1 MLFALGMFCYCSR
14 AADLWVSPHWGW
26 PAGLMD
32 RLRGVIDGAGFAD
45 ERTAPLLRALMTGD
59 RSGLD
64 RQTVSAF
71 RLSGASHLLALS
83 GLHMGVIAVFV
94 RRVLMVLGKSRPAE
108 IVRSV
113 LLVSFCLAY
122 TIACGASPSLVRA
135 LIFVVLGQ
143 VAALSPGRRSVLSD
157 RLCIAATVQLALDP
171 MAISSVAFQLS
182 YLAMIGIVSIAPRL
196 EAWYPAAPAE
206 GHSGQGRPSIVRIL
220 LRLDPFRRIW
230 KAASLAISC
239 QLTTAPLVWLR
250 FGNFP
255 HYFLL
260 TNLLAM
266 PVCELLLPVAIL
278 TLVLGSPA
286 FMVRAT
292 DFLSGLLLEILQ
304 IISGL

>member
-1 MLFALGMFCYCSR
+1 MRGIVFLFFTLLFCAAAAAVQLAPARVVSLDLCTDRMLMLHAPR
-14 AADLWVSPHWGW
+14 A
-26 PAGLMD
+26 
-32 RLRGVIDGAGFAD
+32 
-45 ERTAPLLRALMTGD
+45 
-59 RSGLD
+59 
-64 RQTVSAF
+64 
-71 RLSGASHLLALS
+71 
-83 GLHMGVIAVFV
+83 
-94 RRVLMVLGKSRPAE
+94 
-108 IVRSV
+108 
-113 LLVSFCLAY
+113 
-122 TIACGASPSLVRA
+122 
-135 LIFVVLGQ
+135 Q

-286 FMVRAT
+286 LMVRAT